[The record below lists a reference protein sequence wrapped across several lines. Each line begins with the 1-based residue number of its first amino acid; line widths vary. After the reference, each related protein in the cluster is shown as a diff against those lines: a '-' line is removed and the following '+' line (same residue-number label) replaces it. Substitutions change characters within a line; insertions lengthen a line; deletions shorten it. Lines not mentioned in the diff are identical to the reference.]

1 MSACGTVKL
10 TLETKARLTALKIH
24 PRETYDDV
32 IARLAE
38 MAVDREPVDEE
49 LGEQL
54 RQSDADV
61 RAGRLVDLDAVCDDL
76 RL

>member
-1 MSACGTVKL
+1 MKACGTVKL
-10 TLETKARLTALKIH
+10 RLETKARLAALKVH

-38 MAVDREPVDEE
+38 MAVDREPVDED
-49 LGEQL
+49 LAEQL
-54 RQSDADV
+54 RRSDADV
-61 RAGRLVDLDAVCDDL
+61 GAGRLVDLDAVCEDL

>member
-1 MSACGTVKL
+1 MKL

-32 IARLAE
+32 IARLADL
-38 MAVDREPVDEE
+38 AVDREPVDRE
-49 LGEQL
+49 LADQL

-61 RAGRLVDLDAVCDDL
+61 RAGRLVDLDTVCNDL
-76 RL
+76 GL

>member
-1 MSACGTVKL
+1 MKL

-32 IARLAE
+32 IARLADL
-38 MAVDREPVDEE
+38 AVDREPVDRE
-49 LGEQL
+49 LAEQL

-61 RAGRLVDLDAVCDDL
+61 RAGRLVDLDTVCTDL
-76 RL
+76 GL

>member
-1 MSACGTVKL
+1 MKL

-32 IARLAE
+32 IARLADL
-38 MAVDREPVDEE
+38 AVDREPVDRE
-49 LGEQL
+49 LAEQL

-61 RAGRLVDLDAVCDDL
+61 GAGRLVDLETVCTDL
-76 RL
+76 GL

>member
-1 MSACGTVKL
+1 MVACGTVKL
-10 TLETKARLTALKIH
+10 SLETKARLRALKVH

-49 LGEQL
+49 LAEQL
-54 RQSDADV
+54 WQSDADV
-61 RAGRLVDLDAVCDDL
+61 RAGRLVDLDAVCEDL

>member
-1 MSACGTVKL
+1 MKACGTVKL
-10 TLETKARLTALKIH
+10 TLETKARLTALKTH

-32 IARLAE
+32 VARLTE
-38 MAVDREPVDEE
+38 LAVDREPVDEE
-49 LGEQL
+49 LADQL

-61 RAGRLVDLDAVCDDL
+61 RAGRLVDLDAVCSDL